1 MESRI
6 QFACTVGELRKRPPF
21 TIRIRNIPYETTRPD
36 FDAFLTELGITPD
49 SAHVALHPTRPGL
62 CRGVAY
68 VNFFTRE
75 TRDAALKRLAGVRLH
90 GRPLNLAALDS
101 STHDARGRP

>member
-6 QFACTVGELRKRPPF
+6 PFACTAGELRKRPPF
-21 TIRIRNIPYETTRPD
+21 TIRLRNIPYETTRPMLD
-36 FDAFLTELGITPD
+36 DWLAELGITPD
-49 SAHVALHPTRPGL
+49 TAHVALHPTRPGL

-75 TRDAALKRLAGVRLH
+75 TRDAALVKLAGVRWL
-90 GRPLNLAALDS
+90 GRPLNVAALDATS
-101 STHDARGRP
+101 DGGRGRA